1 MGCYSCAAGWV
12 PSRAGRIAFLRQ
24 GQMVLCAHGKK
35 VAQAI
40 RGWTC
45 KRPCLGTGLLSRTS
59 FGVFLE
65 ESKAIGTPFHVL
77 CAFSR

>member
-1 MGCYSCAAGWV
+1 MGRLLGSVACRSYCALC
-12 PSRAGRIAFLRQ
+12 RIVFSWL

-45 KRPCLGTGLLSRTS
+45 KRPYLLFHTS
-59 FGVFLE
+59 FGVSLE
-65 ESKAIGTPFHVL
+65 ESKAIGALFHVL